1 MEFRV
6 LGSLAAVADRAVT
19 DLGPPKQR
27 ALLAILLLHPGQI
40 VPADRLITLLWGEGA
55 PRTALHSIEIY
66 VSGLRRALEPLGA
79 ADVIVT
85 RPPGYLLDAEQD
97 TIDAWRFE
105 HLVREGARRL
115 ESGDAERGQA
125 TLRRALALWHGPA
138 LAEFAYEEFAQSHI
152 RRLKDTHLDAVELL
166 AAAELTAG
174 HPGEV
179 VGPLSAAVQD
189 DPLRERSRELLM
201 LALYRTGRQAD
212 ALRTFDELRIQ
223 LAEELGVDPSPRIRT
238 LYDRI
243 LIHDPSLLP
252 EPTQATAAARGPSE
266 RPRPNVSLVTFG
278 AGKGGEQLG
287 VEWGFDRA
295 VSDFGL
301 AGWKFDVSEVLTK
314 EEWFRMEWFRIIGE
328 ASEKDP
334 ALTVVFHLSSIDGA
348 AREHPDTHYLVFDY
362 VGDEPNVSYVYFREW
377 EASFLAGAAAALK
390 SETGTIGFIGGW
402 KAVGIWSFLGGYEAG
417 ARAADPRVTIM
428 TAWSGEWPDG
438 SVFSNTDRANAL
450 AREMF
455 ANGADVVFGAAGP
468 AGVGIVQAA
477 AEMSSEGRHLWV
489 IGVDTDWYET
499 QSPLGYY
506 VPPAWRQHILTSV
519 LKRYDLAVHEA
530 LEGTA
535 AGTDPPAVRVYGLE
549 SGLVDIAY
557 SGGFLDDV
565 RPVLENLRARI
576 IAGEIAVPCIPN
588 DPEVAARVT
597 EASGTALEVWLGLGC
612 PPWRPLPPTAS

>member
-6 LGSLAAVADRAVT
+6 LGSLAAGADRAVT
-19 DLGPPKQR
+19 ELGPPKQR

-40 VPADRLITLLWGEGA
+40 VPADRLINLLWGEGA
-55 PRTALHSIEIY
+55 PRTALHSVEIY

-85 RPPGYLLDAEQD
+85 RPPGYLLDAEPAS
-97 TIDAWRFE
+97 IDAWRFE

-115 ESGDAERGQA
+115 ESGDSERGQA

-138 LAEFAYEEFAQSHI
+138 LAEFAYEEFAQLHI
-152 RRLKDTHLDAVELL
+152 RRLNDTHLDAVELL
-166 AAAELTAG
+166 AAAELAAG

-179 VGPLSAAVQD
+179 VGLLSAAVQD
-189 DPLRERSRELLM
+189 DPLRELSRELLM
-201 LALYRTGRQAD
+201 LALYRSGRPAD

-243 LIHDPSLLP
+243 LVHDPSLVP
-252 EPTQATAAARGPSE
+252 ESTPATTASRGPSQ

-301 AGWKFDVSEVLTK
+301 AGRKLDVPELVTK
-314 EEWFRMEWFRIIGE
+314 EEWFRIIGE
-328 ASEKDP
+328 VSEDDP
-334 ALTVVFHLSSIDGA
+334 ALAVVFDFSSIDGP

-390 SETGTIGFIGGW
+390 SKTGTIGFIGGW
-402 KAVGIWSFLGGYEAG
+402 KAIGIWSFLAGYEAG
-417 ARAADPRVTIM
+417 ARAIDSGVTIM
-428 TAWSGEWPDG
+428 TAWPGEWPDA
-438 SVFSNTDRANAL
+438 SVFGNTDLASAR

-477 AEMSSEGRHLWV
+477 AEMSSGERRLWV

-519 LKRYDLAVHEA
+519 LKRYDVAVHEA
-530 LEGTA
+530 LESTA
-535 AGTDPPAVRVYGLE
+535 AGNDPPAVRVYGLQ

-565 RPVLENLRARI
+565 RPVLEDLRARVI
-576 IAGEIAVPCIPN
+576 TGEITVPCIP
-588 DPEVAARVT
+588 DDAEVAARVT
-597 EASGTALEVWLGLGC
+597 EASGTAPEDWIALGC
-612 PPWRPLPPTAS
+612 PPWRPAPPPAS